1 MNRKKNR
8 NLQKHLPAFRQGDL
22 LKTSVYTSSLLSAIM
37 NDFPRNEVSLIH
49 LNNNVMKIEFYS
61 NSKGY
66 KFQINNYYLLVLDG
80 ILSLAI
86 CGINDGVFLLD
97 VEMED
102 NNYASKIKLINNIT
116 TLSQDLTIPI
126 YFDLNEDFLGEH
138 TYELCCYFKNQ
149 NYNSTRL
156 NNIIRFSSFDG
167 ESRFR
172 A

>member
-1 MNRKKNR
+1 MSRKKNR
-8 NLQKHLPAFRQGDL
+8 SSQRLLPAFRQGDL
-22 LKTSVYTSSLLSAIM
+22 LKTSAYTFKLVSAIM
-37 NDFPRNEVSLIH
+37 NDFPKIEVSLIH
-49 LNNNVMKIEFYS
+49 LRDNVMKIEFYS

-66 KFQINNYYLLVLDG
+66 KFEINNYYLLVLDG

-86 CGINDGVFLLD
+86 CGINDGIFLLD
-97 VEMED
+97 IEMED

-167 ESRFR
+167 ETRLW